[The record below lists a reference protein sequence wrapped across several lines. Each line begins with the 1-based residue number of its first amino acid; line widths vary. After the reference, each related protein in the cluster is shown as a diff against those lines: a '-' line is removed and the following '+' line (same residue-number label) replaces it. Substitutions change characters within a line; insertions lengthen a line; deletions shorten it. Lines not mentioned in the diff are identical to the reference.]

1 MVLHQFQTVT
11 HLSVMDLLDRLG
23 ETQAL
28 QTADLTHLVRN
39 EGADFIFGAID
50 LNDFHL
56 VSPFLKIVLEAL
68 HVELLHAVIEE
79 LPDLV
84 LHNLVHPI
92 FQYLLLNLV
101 GVQPKR
107 SPLEKGLLLYSPA
120 VLASQSQQP
129 RLDLLSLPLF
139 LTVLL

>member
-1 MVLHQFQTVT
+1 
-11 HLSVMDLLDRLG
+11 MDFSDRLG

-28 QTADLTHLVRN
+28 QTVDLAHLVRN
-39 EGADFIFGAID
+39 EGADFIFCAID

-56 VSPFLKIVLEAL
+56 VSPFLKIVLQAL

-84 LHNLVHPI
+84 LHDLVHPI
-92 FQYLLLNLV
+92 LQYLLLNLV
-101 GVQPKR
+101 GVQPER
-107 SPLEKGLLLYSPA
+107 SPLKKGSLLYSPA

-129 RLDLLSLPLF
+129 HLDLLSHPL
-139 LTVLL
+139 LLAVLL